1 MNPVL
6 FTERL
11 VLRLPESGDL
21 DAWAEFSAD
30 PNTMRYLGGTQSRA
44 ESWRALCTMRGAWDI
59 RGFAMFSVIERETGR
74 WVGRIGPWEP
84 EGWPGREIG
93 WGVAREFA
101 GRGYAYEAACAT
113 MDFAFDVLGWD
124 RAIHTIDPDNA
135 ASIRL
140 AERLGSVKGVRVT
153 LPPPL
158 SDHVVDAWGQSARQ
172 WRAWRTSDG

>member
-44 ESWRALCTMRGAWDI
+44 ESWRGLCAMRGAWDI
-59 RGFAMFSVIERETGR
+59 RGFGMFSVTERETGR

-113 MDFAFDVLGWD
+113 MDFAFDVLGSFCQPRARLD
-124 RAIHTIDPDNA
+124 RLT
-135 ASIRL
+135 
-140 AERLGSVKGVRVT
+140 LGDVGR
-153 LPPPL
+153 
-158 SDHVVDAWGQSARQ
+158 WMQGEARQ
-172 WRAWRTSDG
+172 LGVDPLQLSE